1 LVSITLLTDLSSFG
15 CLLSGGLL
23 FGYDI
28 AGAGATFV
36 MDGFREHFHWSCP
49 EGAVDCVPYSQERID
64 RQQGAINGLFG
75 AGATVGAILNP
86 YVADTY
92 GRRKCLFLAG
102 FVFIVGAAIQTV
114 SPVMGVMFAGRFI
127 AGSAIGSLSM
137 CVPIYITECSPHVY
151 RGALGTLWQLA
162 ITFGILIA
170 SAANLGLKEWDEG
183 WRLSYGGNIL
193 FAILLVVCLIF
204 MPESPRWLAAKGTPE
219 ELQSALEKLRYP
231 DEIESETV
239 LLEEEVKEEK
249 KLGVSSWGDLFSL
262 DNKMRYR
269 LFLGVGLQATQQLS
283 GINAIMFYSPKIL
296 AYFYGSDGA
305 IYGTF
310 ALNFVNFISTFI
322 TVFAI
327 DRLGRV
333 KLMVTGG
340 FIMCLALLAN
350 AILSAQERNDTT
362 GALVILFCAI
372 YIVGFAYSW
381 GPVVW
386 VVCSVSITRHC
397 GIVAYYC
404 LCSILES
411 HSLPRLSFAHQQ
423 EMFPVR
429 ARGKATGVTT
439 MTNWMMTTIIGALFP
454 RAATASLSGCFG
466 FFAVTIF
473 FGSWMVY
480 FFEPET
486 KNRTILEIDQEFANH
501 KPKLHRKN
509 W

>member
-1 LVSITLLTDLSSFG
+1 
-15 CLLSGGLL
+15 
-23 FGYDI
+23 
-28 AGAGATFV
+28 
-36 MDGFREHFHWSCP
+36 
-49 EGAVDCVPYSQERID
+49 VPYSQERID

-386 VVCSVSITRHC
+386 VVCS
-397 GIVAYYC
+397 
-404 LCSILES
+404 
-411 HSLPRLSFAHQQ
+411 